1 MIAMSDLFRVS
12 LRQVVRQRGFGV
24 ILSIALGIMAFIAL
38 SVLGQEIRYKVGQDM
53 VLMGGVNII
62 RVYMDDAQYP
72 GQPRRD
78 FSPRTVEALRKI
90 PGVGMIS
97 ENVRQGITFSLR
109 ASGERTL
116 GVHFIGV
123 DQYFATTYSLELVA
137 GRMMSE
143 EDVRGHRRICMLGR
157 EASTNLYG
165 DPAQAVGKLLF
176 LGKDV
181 VEVVGVVT
189 GVMLGEW
196 NQGGFLPTTV
206 MEDRNWGSG
215 KITRLFVR
223 AIGWEDVAP
232 VVRQIPSVVRANQDA
247 PYLVIATQDDQLD
260 RIKTTFMWVEALLWL
275 GIVASL
281 MLGGF
286 GIWYGTFAAVRARTR
301 EVGLKKAMGGSDKDI
316 LAQFLAEALCKS
328 VAGGLLGILVG
339 TLSVEIGAWSLGTSI
354 SYPLLAASSAGSILF
369 SAIIGVAGGLY
380 PAIQASRMD
389 VVSALRFE

>member
-123 DQYFATTYSLELVA
+123 DQYFAETYSLELVA

-143 EDVRGHRRICMLGR
+143 EDVRGHRLGR
-157 EASTNLYG
+157 
-165 DPAQAVGKLLF
+165 
-176 LGKDV
+176 
-181 VEVVGVVT
+181 
-189 GVMLGEW
+189 
-196 NQGGFLPTTV
+196 
-206 MEDRNWGSG
+206 RGSG
-215 KITRLFVR
+215 GAPDPLCGPGQPGR
-223 AIGWEDVAP
+223 AVSGH
-232 VVRQIPSVVRANQDA
+232 RH
-247 PYLVIATQDDQLD
+247 
-260 RIKTTFMWVEALLWL
+260 
-275 GIVASL
+275 
-281 MLGGF
+281 
-286 GIWYGTFAAVRARTR
+286 
-301 EVGLKKAMGGSDKDI
+301 
-316 LAQFLAEALCKS
+316 
-328 VAGGLLGILVG
+328 AG
-339 TLSVEIGAWSLGTSI
+339 
-354 SYPLLAASSAGSILF
+354 
-369 SAIIGVAGGLY
+369 
-380 PAIQASRMD
+380 
-389 VVSALRFE
+389 

>member
-1 MIAMSDLFRVS
+1 MCAATGASVCWGARPPPICTA
-12 LRQVVRQRGFGV
+12 
-24 ILSIALGIMAFIAL
+24 IL
-38 SVLGQEIRYKVGQDM
+38 
-53 VLMGGVNII
+53 
-62 RVYMDDAQYP
+62 P
-72 GQPRRD
+72 WP
-78 FSPRTVEALRKI
+78 
-90 PGVGMIS
+90 
-97 ENVRQGITFSLR
+97 
-109 ASGERTL
+109 
-116 GVHFIGV
+116 
-123 DQYFATTYSLELVA
+123 
-137 GRMMSE
+137 
-143 EDVRGHRRICMLGR
+143 
-157 EASTNLYG
+157 
-165 DPAQAVGKLLF
+165 GKLLF

-181 VEVVGVVT
+181 IEVVGVVT
-189 GVMLGEW
+189 GVMLGER

-232 VVRQIPSVVRANQDA
+232 VVRQIPAVVRANQDA
-247 PYLVIATQDDQLD
+247 PYLVISTQDDQLD

-339 TLSVEIGAWSLGTSI
+339 TLSVEVGAWSLGTSI

>member
-1 MIAMSDLFRVS
+1 MS
-12 LRQVVRQRGFGV
+12 
-24 ILSIALGIMAFIAL
+24 ILEILLLGIGLSMDAFAVSICKGLSAKRLQTRHYLIIGAWFGGFQAL
-38 SVLGQEIRYKVGQDM
+38 M
-53 VLMGGVNII
+53 
-62 RVYMDDAQYP
+62 P
-72 GQPRRD
+72 
-78 FSPRTVEALRKI
+78 T
-90 PGVGMIS
+90 
-97 ENVRQGITFSLR
+97 
-109 ASGERTL
+109 
-116 GVHFIGV
+116 IG
-123 DQYFATTYSLELVA
+123 F
-137 GRMMSE
+137 
-143 EDVRGHRRICMLGR
+143 
-157 EASTNLYG
+157 
-165 DPAQAVGKLLF
+165 F
-176 LGKDV
+176 LGSTFEQYITAFDHWVAFVLLSAIGANVDGKRTAMVYLV

-232 VVRQIPSVVRANQDA
+232 VVRQIPAVVRANQDA
-247 PYLVIATQDDQLD
+247 PYLVISTQDDQLD

-339 TLSVEIGAWSLGTSI
+339 TLSVEVGAWSLGTSI